1 MSEIMQVVIGQLKSG
16 GFSDDKKLAWID
28 VQLTD
33 GNMLRVAFP
42 SDMPANLIF
51 SLQRLQG
58 HISEEKRKA
67 GLPVVETK
75 IQGSIK
81 QVEFGVDAL
90 NQLAVLTTRLDS
102 GESTSA
108 VLAKENIPSAIQFL
122 SSALRDF
129 EGQTPK
135 H

>member
-16 GFSDDKKLAWID
+16 GCSDDKKLAWID

-42 SDMPANLIF
+42 SDMPADLIF

-58 HISEEKRKA
+58 HIAEEKRKA

-102 GESTSA
+102 GESISA
-108 VLAKENIPSAIQFL
+108 VLAKDNLPSAIQFL
-122 SSALRDF
+122 TAALRDF
-129 EGQTPK
+129 EGQSPK